1 MSVVTEMTRM
11 FTDAKTVE
19 SPTLNRLGAQPFR
32 AIIARLLYKLR
43 PGNCDPLNVELS
55 RTGLIVCEDF
65 LPPTIFD
72 AIEREAD
79 EFMSLTDPT
88 WLVYSGTTEVR
99 RHSLTQVDPD
109 RFPEL
114 ARWCADQRLATLAAD
129 AERRRYPVS
138 SDGGALVE
146 RLTLGD
152 YSEPDGDTQLHVD
165 TFFDTHKMWFYLDA
179 VTTANAAF
187 VYVPGSHL
195 LDRVRLRYEYRESTT
210 ANRKSRRVS
219 EDEVRDRGLKLR
231 VVECRRNTLV
241 VANTC
246 GYHCRS
252 VGESGASRR
261 ALHREYRLNPFKAEK
276 WNPLRL
282 KRTIMDRAATNKD
295 RCPTSVLSPGG

>member
-1 MSVVTEMTRM
+1 M

-19 SPTLNRLGAQPFR
+19 SPTLNRMGAQPFR
-32 AIIARLLYKLR
+32 AIMARLLYKLR
-43 PGNCDPLNVELS
+43 PGNSDPLNVELS

-65 LPPTIFD
+65 LPPTLFD

-79 EFMSLTDPT
+79 EFIALTEPT
-88 WLVYSGTTEVR
+88 WLICSDKAEIR
-99 RHSLTQVDPD
+99 RHSLTQVDAE

-114 ARWCADQRLATLAAD
+114 ARWRADQRLATLAAA

-138 SDGGALVE
+138 FDGGALVE
-146 RLTLGD
+146 QLTVED
-152 YSEPDGDTQLHVD
+152 YSEPCGDTQLHVD
-165 TFFDTHKMWFYLDA
+165 TFFNTHKMWLYLDA

-195 LDRVRLRYEYRESTT
+195 LDSVRLRHEYRESTT
-210 ANRKSRRVS
+210 ANRMSRRVS

-252 VGESGASRR
+252 VGERGASRR
-261 ALHREYRLNPFKAEK
+261 SLHREYRLNPFKVEK
-276 WNPLRL
+276 VKSFYSFSGRL
-282 KRTIMDRAATNKD
+282 DCAAT
-295 RCPTSVLSPGG
+295 

>member
-1 MSVVTEMTRM
+1 MYVVTEMTRM

-19 SPTLNRLGAQPFR
+19 SPILNRLGAQPFR
-32 AIIARLLYKLR
+32 AILARFLYKLR
-43 PGNCDPLNVELS
+43 PGNRDPLNVELS

-65 LPPTIFD
+65 LPSALFD

-79 EFMSLTDPT
+79 EFMALTDPT
-88 WLVYSGTTEVR
+88 WLICSGTTEVR
-99 RHSLTQVDPD
+99 RHSLTHVNSE

-114 ARWCADQRLATLAAD
+114 ARWRGDQGLASLAAG
-129 AERRRYPVS
+129 AERRRYPVW

-165 TFFDTHKMWFYLDA
+165 TFFDTHKMWFYLDD

-187 VYVPGSHL
+187 VYVPGSHHI
-195 LDRVRLRYEYRESTT
+195 DRVRLRYEYRESTT

-219 EDEVRDRGLKLR
+219 EDEVRDRGLNLR

-252 VGESGASRR
+252 VGEPGASRR
-261 ALHREYRLNPFKAEK
+261 ALHREYRLNPFRAEK
-276 WNPLRL
+276 WSPSQL
-282 KRTIMDRAATNKD
+282 KRTIMDCAAASKD
-295 RCPTSVLSPGG
+295 RSPTRL